1 MIKETKIKRGPTTDV
16 SKCSPGFMLH
26 MDFSFFNVESIRG
39 FTSTFLAICS
49 ATSHPF
55 EFPSRSKRPP
65 LYILNFLVNKFSNQ
79 GEKVAS
85 IRVDEYGDLAG
96 SSEFMNTC
104 HNVNIIVHTTG
115 VDASY
120 LNFKIKVLIRHLLI
134 SQELFY

>member
-1 MIKETKIKRGPTTDV
+1 
-16 SKCSPGFMLH
+16 MLQI
-26 MDFSFFNVESIRG
+26 DFAFFNVESIRG

-55 EFPSRSKRPP
+55 GFPYRIKRPN
-65 LYILNFLVNKFSNQ
+65 LEILKFLVTILRNQ
-79 GEKVAS
+79 DNRVTF